1 MYVKRHAVVKD
12 GKRYVYLRLVEAYR
26 DSQGRVR
33 HRVLRTL
40 GREDELKASGQLE
53 QLAASFARLD
63 PPPVGTRRHVGPL
76 LLVHHY
82 LRRLGLVR
90 LVDAAIPMRGRAMLT
105 HGEVI
110 AALVANRL
118 CAPAPLYD
126 VAGWASS
133 AAMAELFG
141 APAGLLN
148 DDRLGRGLEALAPVA
163 ERVRGEL
170 ALAAAS
176 RCGADLS
183 RLHLDMTAVRFTG
196 GYAGSALVERGWA
209 AERSIARQVKTLQ
222 ACTRTGV
229 TVYYR
234 GHPGA
239 ANEAPCLAAAL
250 ERIRELAP
258 PGVICV
264 ADTGFGFL
272 GKLCTADAAGLRF
285 VVPLRAD
292 TGWAAWFAADIH
304 GGIAALPTLQHCPKR
319 QRRRPAQ
326 DRTVWKG
333 LLRDRDVDDPDTGR
347 RHRLRIA
354 YIWSSEEAASV
365 AEARQRALTTAEA
378 ALTRIRN
385 GLGGRY
391 YKTKKQVNDR
401 VATIV
406 GARIADLITVT
417 TGVDAHGTPT
427 IAWHRNQHAITAA
440 GALDGLYAI
449 ATNLP
454 DPPGRELTTL
464 DVLDI
469 YKDQWIVEQRHR
481 DLKQTLHVRPVFL
494 HNDDRI
500 HALIAVVGI
509 ALLVYGLIEA
519 DLRTALGPDT
529 PLPDILPEHRDAVPT
544 ARAVLGAFTDLHAT
558 YTSGGGLVLDRLSP
572 VQRVIL
578 AHLDIP
584 LPWPETHSTTTKFR
598 VPDHDPQLCG
608 KRA

>member
-1 MYVKRHAVVKD
+1 MYVKRHAVVRD

-26 DSQGRVR
+26 DESGRVR

-63 PPPVGTRRHVGPL
+63 PPPAGTRRHVGPL
-76 LLVHHY
+76 LLVRHY
-82 LRRLGLVR
+82 VDRLGLVG
-90 LVDAAIPMRGRAMLT
+90 LVDEAVPMRGRAMLT

-110 AALVANRL
+110 AALAANRL
-118 CAPAPLYD
+118 CGPAPLYD
-126 VAGWASS
+126 VTGWASS

-141 APAGLLN
+141 VPAGLLN
-148 DDRLGRGLEALAPVA
+148 DDRLGRALEALAPVA

-196 GYAGSALVERGWA
+196 GYQGSALVAKGWA
-209 AERSIARQVKTLQ
+209 ADRSIARQVKTLQ
-222 ACTRTGV
+222 ASTRTGV
-229 TVYYR
+229 AVYYR

-239 ANEAPCLAAAL
+239 SNEAPCLAAAL
-250 ERIRELAP
+250 DRIRELAP

-264 ADTGFGFL
+264 ADSGFGYL
-272 GKLCTADAAGLRF
+272 GRLCAADAAGLRF

-292 TGWAAWFAADIH
+292 TGWAQWFAADID
-304 GGIAALPTLQHCPKR
+304 GGIDALAALNYCPQRERRLPADQRTL
-319 QRRRPAQ
+319 
-326 DRTVWKG
+326 WKG
-333 LLRDRDVDDPDTGR
+333 VLGDREVFDDDTGR
-347 RHRLRIA
+347 THRLRIA
-354 YIWSSEEAASV
+354 YIWSSEEATTV
-365 AEARQRALTTAEA
+365 ADARDRALTRAEE

-391 YKTKKQVNDR
+391 YKTRKQVDDR
-401 VATIV
+401 VATII

-417 TGVDAHGTPT
+417 TGVAADGTPT
-427 IAWHRNQHAITAA
+427 IAWQRNPNAITAA
-440 GALDGLYAI
+440 SRLDGLYAI

-454 DPPGRELTTL
+454 DPPEGELTAL

-509 ALLVYGLIEA
+509 ALLIYGLIEA
-519 DLRTALGPDT
+519 DLRAALGPDT
-529 PLPDILPEHRDAVPT
+529 ALPGLLPEHRDAVPT
-544 ARAVLGAFTDLHAT
+544 ARAVLAAFTDLHAT
-558 YTSGGGLVLDRLSP
+558 YTSGGLVLDRLTG
-572 VQRVIL
+572 VQRLIL

-584 LPWPETHSTTTKFR
+584 LPWPETHSTTTTFKN
-598 VPDHDPQLCG
+598 PDHNPQLCG